1 MIRVEGIKT
10 FEELLA
16 KHGKGYGCEVCKP
29 TVGSLLASCW
39 NEYILK
45 PEHTPLQDSN
55 DNFPREHPERR
66 HLLGDPAFSGR

>member
-55 DNFPREHPERR
+55 ATSSLTSRKTAPTR
-66 HLLGDPAFSGR
+66 

>member
-1 MIRVEGIKT
+1 MKFV
-10 FEELLA
+10 
-16 KHGKGYGCEVCKP
+16 KP

-55 DNFPREHPERR
+55 DNFLANIQKTAPT
-66 HLLGDPAFSGR
+66 GDPAFSGGEITRKG

>member
-1 MIRVEGIKT
+1 MCIRDSIKT

-45 PEHTPLQDSN
+45 PEHTPLPVSYT
-55 DNFPREHPERR
+55 
-66 HLLGDPAFSGR
+66 HLMEGKKIE